1 MPFSID
7 ETLEKA
13 IIAINAGGEV
23 VRENF
28 GKVSATAV
36 EEKARDDYVTYVD
49 KESESRIKALLEKF
63 FPDHAILAEE
73 SGITGESPYLWI
85 LDPLDGTTNF
95 IHGFPFVSL
104 SLALEKEDEIIIG
117 VVLDP
122 LRDEIYWALKGR
134 GAYLNGQQI
143 KVNQLYG
150 LEGSLLATGFPFRTK
165 KLLPQYLE
173 IFRRL
178 FLRTT
183 GIRRAGSA
191 ALDLAYV
198 AKGVFSGFFE
208 FGLSLW
214 DIAAGSLLIEEAGG
228 VVTDFRGGKEH
239 FSTGNIIAG
248 SPLVHR
254 EMLQILKGVLEI
266 KETN

>member
-1 MPFSID
+1 M
-7 ETLEKA
+7 
-13 IIAINAGGEV
+13 
-23 VRENF
+23 
-28 GKVSATAV
+28 
-36 EEKARDDYVTYVD
+36 
-49 KESESRIKALLEKF
+49 
-63 FPDHAILAEE
+63 
-73 SGITGESPYLWI
+73 
-85 LDPLDGTTNF
+85 
-95 IHGFPFVSL
+95 

-228 VVTDFRGGKEH
+228 VVTDFRGGKEY

-254 EMLQILKGVLEI
+254 EMLQIVKEVLEI